1 MTHKMSQSLSYKQI
15 QEMSLK
21 PQMIQSLKMLALPM
35 MDLELELKNEI
46 VANPL
51 LEIVEDYEEDNQK
64 NDIDEIEIKEEDGEI
79 KQTLDEVKELSEILD
94 TWNEYHDD
102 KDYSSKSLDEEE
114 NNYDNYIK
122 VEDNLKKEFIEF
134 IENYPLSDNEKDFAF
149 EIIERTNEYG
159 FLPVDYDIYE
169 IASEYELT
177 EEEADKV
184 HQMILHTKP
193 KGITARSIEE
203 CLIAQLEEYELDDHV
218 LVNIIQEDFNDL
230 IHRKF
235 QNIADKYELTE
246 KEVLAFRER
255 ISILDPKPG
264 MRLNTSKANY
274 IVPDI
279 IVRKIEDDYEVIIN
293 DFYIPKIVLSK
304 HYRSMLHESAKDKE
318 TVKYIR
324 SKVNSAKFLIKSIF
338 MRNRTL
344 ERVMKSII
352 NYQKNFFFNNTG
364 ILEPLTYSVIANDL
378 NVNESTISRVVKHK
392 YADTPFGIMC
402 LKDFFCS
409 AAGKDKNYES
419 VSRQNVQ
426 SQIHDLIEKEDKRN
440 PLSDQDLVDILK
452 ERGISVSRRVIA
464 KYREELKIPNSRL
477 RRK

>member
-1 MTHKMSQSLSYKQI
+1 MSQTLSYKQI

-64 NDIDEIEIKEEDGEI
+64 IENEELEISNEDKEIQ
-79 KQTLDEVKELSEILD
+79 QTLDEVKELSEILD

-102 KDYSSKSLDEEE
+102 KEVSSKSLDEEDS
-114 NNYDNYIK
+114 NYDNFIK

-134 IENYPLSDNEKDFAF
+134 IEQYEINDDEKDFAF
-149 EIIERTNEYG
+149 EIIERANEYG
-159 FLPVDYDIYE
+159 FLPPDYDIYE
-169 IASEYELT
+169 VAAEYSLCPED
-177 EEEADKV
+177 ADKI
-184 HQMILHTKP
+184 HQMILRTIP
-193 KGITARSIEE
+193 RGITARNIEE
-203 CLIAQLEEYELDDHV
+203 CLIAQLEEYELDDWI
-218 LVNIIQEDFNDL
+218 LVSIIKNDFNDL

-235 QNIADKYELTE
+235 QNIADKYELSE
-246 KEVLAFRER
+246 NEVLAFRER
-255 ISILDPKPG
+255 ISLLDPKPG
-264 MRLNTSKANY
+264 MRLNSSKANY

-279 IVRKIEDDYEVIIN
+279 IVRKIEDEYEVIIN

-304 HYRSMLHESAKDKE
+304 HYRSMLQQSSKDKE

-344 ERVMKSII
+344 ERVMRSII
-352 NYQKNFFFNNTG
+352 YYQKNFFYNNSG
-364 ILEPLTYSVIANDL
+364 LLDPLTYSVIANDL
-378 NVNESTISRVVKHK
+378 SVNESTISRVVKHK

-426 SQIHDLIEKEDKRN
+426 IQISEMIEKEDKRN
-440 PLSDQDLVDILK
+440 PLSDQELVDILK

>member
-1 MTHKMSQSLSYKQI
+1 
-15 QEMSLK
+15 
-21 PQMIQSLKMLALPM
+21 
-35 MDLELELKNEI
+35 
-46 VANPL
+46 
-51 LEIVEDYEEDNQK
+51 
-64 NDIDEIEIKEEDGEI
+64 
-79 KQTLDEVKELSEILD
+79 
-94 TWNEYHDD
+94 
-102 KDYSSKSLDEEE
+102 
-114 NNYDNYIK
+114 
-122 VEDNLKKEFIEF
+122 
-134 IENYPLSDNEKDFAF
+134 
-149 EIIERTNEYG
+149 
-159 FLPVDYDIYE
+159 
-169 IASEYELT
+169 
-177 EEEADKV
+177 
-184 HQMILHTKP
+184 
-193 KGITARSIEE
+193 
-203 CLIAQLEEYELDDHV
+203 
-218 LVNIIQEDFNDL
+218 
-230 IHRKF
+230 
-235 QNIADKYELTE
+235 
-246 KEVLAFRER
+246 
-255 ISILDPKPG
+255 
-264 MRLNTSKANY
+264 
-274 IVPDI
+274 
-279 IVRKIEDDYEVIIN
+279 
-293 DFYIPKIVLSK
+293 
-304 HYRSMLHESAKDKE
+304 
-318 TVKYIR
+318 
-324 SKVNSAKFLIKSIF
+324 

>member
-1 MTHKMSQSLSYKQI
+1 MSQTLSYKQI

-64 NDIDEIEIKEEDGEI
+64 AENEELEISNEDKEIQ
-79 KQTLDEVKELSEILD
+79 QTLDEVKELSEILD

-102 KDYSSKSLDEEE
+102 KEISSKSLDEEDS
-114 NNYDNYIK
+114 NYDNFIK

-134 IENYPLSDNEKDFAF
+134 IEQYDINDQEKDFAF
-149 EIIERTNEYG
+149 EIIERANEYG
-159 FLPVDYDIYE
+159 FLPPDYDIYE
-169 IASEYELT
+169 VAAEYSLT
-177 EEEADKV
+177 IEEADKV
-184 HQMILHTKP
+184 HQMILRTIP
-193 KGITARSIEE
+193 RGITARNIEE
-203 CLIAQLEEYELDDHV
+203 CLIAQLEEYELDDWI
-218 LVNIIQEDFNDL
+218 LVSIIKNDFSDL

-235 QNIADKYELTE
+235 QNIADKYELSE
-246 KEVLAFRER
+246 NEVLAFRER
-255 ISILDPKPG
+255 ISLLDPKPG
-264 MRLNTSKANY
+264 MRLNSSKANY

-304 HYRSMLHESAKDKE
+304 HYRSMLQQSSKDKE

-344 ERVMKSII
+344 ERVMRSII
-352 NYQKNFFFNNTG
+352 YYQKNFFYNNSG
-364 ILEPLTYSVIANDL
+364 LLDPLTYSVIANDL
-378 NVNESTISRVVKHK
+378 SVNESTISRVVKHK

-426 SQIHDLIEKEDKRN
+426 IQISEMIEKEDKRN
-440 PLSDQDLVDILK
+440 PLSDQELVDILK